1 MVRSQRKQ
9 ILVVEN
15 KSEEANLLVQALN
28 NDEYEMHL
36 VSSGKDA
43 VEQLRHTPFDI
54 LITDLQLPDIDGNEI
69 IREALARYSEIV
81 SIAIARSENAGPIV
95 EAVRNGAS
103 DCIIFP
109 LESDQLYRIVRKAVG
124 RRNRHHQNAAPV
136 RADQGQR
143 VIANMIGE
151 SKAMQEIFELI
162 RSIGKSNSSVL
173 ITGETGTGKELI
185 AQAIHDTST
194 RRDHKIVNINC
205 GAIPENLLESEF
217 FGHTKGAFTGAYQT
231 RIGRFEQAHNGTLF
245 LDEIGNMSPSL
256 QVKLLRV
263 LQEREFERVG
273 GSEKIKVDVRI
284 IAATSAN
291 LSEMVERKEFRMD
304 LYYRLNVVYIEMP
317 PLRERRQDI
326 PRLAQH
332 FVAKYC
338 DLAEI
343 EHKTITQE
351 AMKML
356 MNCNWL
362 GNVRQL
368 ENAIERAIAI
378 MGTRTVILPSDLP
391 QEVQKSSTNLFL
403 SEIYIPDEGLD
414 FNTQVSAFERQ
425 LILESLK
432 KTGGSRCE
440 AAKLLQLKR
449 TTLVE
454 KLKRLNPPVQKT
466 QTPKAAVA
474 GVTG

>member
-9 ILVVEN
+9 ILIVEN
-15 KSEEANLLVQALN
+15 SPEEANLLVQALN
-28 NDEYEMHL
+28 TDEYETQL
-36 VSSGKDA
+36 VSTGKDA
-43 VEQLRHTPFDI
+43 VELLRHNPFDI
-54 LITDLQLPDIDGNEI
+54 LVTNLQLPDMEGSEL

-81 SIAIARSENAGPIV
+81 PIAVTTGENVGAVV

-103 DCIIFP
+103 DCILFP
-109 LESDQLYRIVRKAVG
+109 LESDQLYRIVRKAFG
-124 RRNRHHQNAAPV
+124 RRDRHNQNESAQCSV
-136 RADQGQR
+136 EEQR
-143 VIANMIGE
+143 VSGNIIGE
-151 SKAMQEIFELI
+151 SKAMQDIFELVQ
-162 RSIGKSNSSVL
+162 SIAKSNTSVL

-185 AQAIHDTST
+185 AQAIHHTST
-194 RRDHKIVNINC
+194 RRDHKIISINC

-217 FGHTKGAFTGAYQT
+217 FGHTKGAFTGAHQT

-245 LDEIGNMSPSL
+245 LDEIGNMSPGL

-284 IAATSAN
+284 IAATSAR
-291 LSEMVERKEFRMD
+291 LAEMVERKEFRMD
-304 LYYRLNVVYIEMP
+304 LYYRLNVVHIEMP

-326 PRLAQH
+326 PRLAKQ
-332 FVAKYC
+332 FVAKFC

-343 EHKTITQE
+343 EHKSITQE
-351 AMKML
+351 AMKLL

-378 MGTRTVILPSDLP
+378 MGNRTAIQPSDLP
-391 QEVQKSSTNLFL
+391 QEVQKSGNQLFL

-454 KLKRLNPPVQKT
+454 KLKRLNPPVDSVG
-466 QTPKAAVA
+466 AVYDRP
-474 GVTG
+474 GF